1 MHPTLAPFLLSLFG
15 GATAHSWVTL
25 VGTDGRSRGGI
36 THREGEL
43 FLQRYVCPL
52 ATLEQCQAAIDP
64 KHGITLSDDAMRP
77 CRQDRV
83 SDPMAR
89 VAPGEPFSVAWMG
102 NGHAGNGQSDGTCVR
117 IRLAPFKQSP
127 EWVDFD
133 QIGADCL
140 AYWKYGAEGRIT
152 TSAEITLPDGTPEG
166 SYTLHWLW
174 NFTDFWYASCADVEV
189 GPVSSDGFD
198 GSSPSPSLPPS
209 TGDGPDVQKYLQS
222 GCAALADTFCQS
234 YIGTGSYCKSYKTD
248 ECGRSV
254 CLGGAFLLPCGTSSP
269 LPSPSPTPL
278 PLPSPPSGT
287 LPLPPP
293 PAASPSPEAPPSTS
307 EPPQLTPESLYLRS
321 GCAGTDVC
329 AARGSHCKDWQRD
342 ECGRAVCH
350 GDTHSLLVACS
361 ELSSGSPPPQP
372 TPPLSGGPPAPSPTP
387 PPPVASGYHA
397 LFAYIEDPINTQVF
411 GANYDADAVLSLA
424 YFVVGMTPNS
434 YAAANRTLAMLLSLQ
449 SSGWSGKVLLQPD
462 LTTNAVCDV
471 GGAGCGGD
479 VVCAVLTCFE
489 TLRRVLGETFA
500 ASVDGVLLENENAAS
515 PALKACSTGEAPARA
530 ACLNAF
536 RSHSGASDWEVW
548 SIPDFTA
555 YGSAGYAAVPRF
567 AQFYNMYSRGDGGS
581 YPCVKCGPSPGC
593 QLDFEAWRAQP
604 ACENSGLL
612 PQFGGA
618 VCFQDTARSVGCAHA
633 CGRDV
638 PCLTQADAA
647 TSTAFGGGIYDP
659 ALNISPAAI
668 GEYLGGIYT
677 SGGVHRRPAGGATA
691 VATLPFTT
699 ASQPSLVAK
708 IRNAA
713 DVEELAAGMLSAFAA
728 AADDGA
734 GASQPL
740 RIAAWGAPC
749 WLVNS
754 TARARVAPCS
764 GI

>member
-83 SDPMAR
+83 SEPMAR

-189 GPVSSDGFD
+189 GPVSSDDGFD

-209 TGDGPDVQKYLQS
+209 ASDGPDVQKYLQS

-254 CLGGAFLLPCGTSSP
+254 CLAGAFLLPCGTSGP

-307 EPPQLTPESLYLRS
+307 EPPQLAPEGLYLRS
-321 GCAGTDVC
+321 GCAAATARTGSGTS
-329 AARGSHCKDWQRD
+329 AAAPFATETR
-342 ECGRAVCH
+342 
-350 GDTHSLLVACS
+350 TP
-361 ELSSGSPPPQP
+361 SSS
-372 TPPLSGGPPAPSPTP
+372 PAPS
-387 PPPVASGYHA
+387 S
-397 LFAYIEDPINTQVF
+397 
-411 GANYDADAVLSLA
+411 
-424 YFVVGMTPNS
+424 
-434 YAAANRTLAMLLSLQ
+434 AAARHHHN
-449 SSGWSGKVLLQPD
+449 P
-462 LTTNAVCDV
+462 
-471 GGAGCGGD
+471 
-479 VVCAVLTCFE
+479 
-489 TLRRVLGETFA
+489 RRL
-500 ASVDGVLLENENAAS
+500 
-515 PALKACSTGEAPARA
+515 
-530 ACLNAF
+530 
-536 RSHSGASDWEVW
+536 
-548 SIPDFTA
+548 
-555 YGSAGYAAVPRF
+555 
-567 AQFYNMYSRGDGGS
+567 
-581 YPCVKCGPSPGC
+581 
-593 QLDFEAWRAQP
+593 
-604 ACENSGLL
+604 
-612 PQFGGA
+612 
-618 VCFQDTARSVGCAHA
+618 
-633 CGRDV
+633 
-638 PCLTQADAA
+638 
-647 TSTAFGGGIYDP
+647 
-659 ALNISPAAI
+659 SPAAR
-668 GEYLGGIYT
+668 LL
-677 SGGVHRRPAGGATA
+677 HRPLLRLPSR
-691 VATLPFTT
+691 VATMHSSRTSRIRSTRKYSVPTT
-699 ASQPSLVAK
+699 TPTRSDRWPTLW
-708 IRNAA
+708 
-713 DVEELAAGMLSAFAA
+713 LA
-728 AADDGA
+728 
-734 GASQPL
+734 
-740 RIAAWGAPC
+740 
-749 WLVNS
+749 
-754 TARARVAPCS
+754 
-764 GI
+764 